1 MTDEDPLVAERREVL
16 ELLDALTA
24 DYADIVAA
32 QADVATDDEHDPE
45 GSTIAFERQR
55 VSDLAAAA
63 RDRLA
68 DTDRVTELRR
78 TGDYGICVR
87 CGRPIDPERLE
98 ARPTATTCI
107 TCASA

>member
-1 MTDEDPLVAERREVL
+1 VTDEDPLLAERREVL

-24 DYADIVAA
+24 DYADIVSA

-45 GSTIAFERQR
+45 GATIAFERQR
-55 VSDLAAAA
+55 VSALADAA
-63 RDRLA
+63 RARLA
-68 DTDRVTELRR
+68 EIDRVAELRR
-78 TGDYGICVR
+78 TGHYGECVR
-87 CGRPIDPERLE
+87 CGRDIGAERLV